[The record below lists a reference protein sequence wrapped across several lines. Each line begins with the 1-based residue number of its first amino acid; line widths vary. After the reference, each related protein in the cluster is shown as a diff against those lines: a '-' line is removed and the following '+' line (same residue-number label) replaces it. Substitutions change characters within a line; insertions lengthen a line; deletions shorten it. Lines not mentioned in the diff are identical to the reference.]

1 MIIFVLVVVM
11 FFISSVLYR
20 VLMEKKEVEAALL
33 ADIERLEKNYKADI
47 EVEKERYRNQEE
59 INKLDLATMA
69 ELRMINS
76 DLKEKIQS
84 ERKDKVVQCEHI
96 RELERKLKFSDE
108 RLETVLGNSFNF
120 EKSVAESGL
129 FEPEI
134 QDKLRILV
142 RTKNKRIVNKNQKA
156 AIKLLLRCQ

>member
-1 MIIFVLVVVM
+1 MTIFILVAVMI
-11 FFISSVLYR
+11 FISSVLYR
-20 VLMEKKEVEAALL
+20 VLMENKEVESALL
-33 ADIERLEKNYKADI
+33 ADIERLEKIYKSDI

-59 INKLDLATMA
+59 INKLDLATMVK
-69 ELRMINS
+69 LRMINS
-76 DLKEKIQS
+76 DLKKKLQS
-84 ERKDKVVQCEHI
+84 ERKDKLLQCEHI